1 MDEATTDLTQCLI
14 CDWHI
19 ENDKL
24 RERIK
29 ELEVENKQLLELSEN
44 LNEHPEGYNG
54 PCLCQLCKS
63 YG

>member
-1 MDEATTDLTQCLI
+1 MPDYEKAAELLI
-14 CDWHI
+14 DKV
-19 ENDKL
+19 DKL
-24 RERIK
+24 QEQIK
-29 ELEVENKQLLELSEN
+29 ELKAENKQLLELSEN

>member
-1 MDEATTDLTQCLI
+1 MKDGYTELKYIT
-14 CDWHI
+14 
-19 ENDKL
+19 KL
-24 RERIK
+24 RDEIK
-29 ELEVENKQLLELSEN
+29 ELKAENKQLLELSEN